1 MLAGVHGGG
10 LERGRVDEGFDG
22 DGLLG
27 VIGRDILEDLL
38 GSEGLAVLKGRDLVR
53 VPKPEGGVCVP
64 RRNL

>member
-22 DGLLG
+22 HGLLG

-38 GSEGLAVLKGRDLVR
+38 GSEGLAVLQERELGVLQDGGRDSR
-53 VPKPEGGVCVP
+53 TSS
-64 RRNL
+64 